1 MQKDSSISS
10 IYDNSF
16 IFFHFLS
23 IYQWSH
29 GLTSWHWLRSR
40 CRLRNKRRRGWR
52 RRRPVRT
59 IKNYSSY
66 SRHLKTVFIICV
78 AQFAYNFI
86 QPEVPR
92 KLLPDFHPCFETLRA
107 KRAKMFWRSVIWGQS
122 PVEVH
127 RSRSLQ
133 PMSQL
138 FDLLY
143 FTYCGYTVVI
153 CALCTGLVPCTAAL
167 KQMSHPL
174 PHCLG
179 LETGARRDHEAVME
193 DLKKK
198 VRSQQDHQESR
209 HVRRLHWRIKRTCF
223 VGWAFLCRWNRNRW
237 QSTLSTQRPAR
248 LSPQDKSVTTILE
261 RLGHRIKACIH
272 WLRKFVAPAGDATV
286 RQEHQVWRILTMFDV
301 QLGVAMLH
309 FVARPIAA
317 RHNAASV
324 LREDAL
330 LKQKQAKEIR
340 NTSTVQYVK
349 LIGSVLAIAI
359 LYNY

>member
-1 MQKDSSISS
+1 MSLILHTISYNPRCHES
-10 IYDNSF
+10 YYLIF
-16 IFFHFLS
+16 I
-23 IYQWSH
+23 
-29 GLTSWHWLRSR
+29 
-40 CRLRNKRRRGWR
+40 
-52 RRRPVRT
+52 PV
-59 IKNYSSY
+59 S
-66 SRHLKTVFIICV
+66 
-78 AQFAYNFI
+78 
-86 QPEVPR
+86 
-92 KLLPDFHPCFETLRA
+92 KLLGPRELRCFEDQWFEAKVLSKYTEADHFSQCRSCLTCFTL
-107 KRAKMFWRSVIWGQS
+107 
-122 PVEVH
+122 H
-127 RSRSLQ
+127 
-133 PMSQL
+133 
-138 FDLLY
+138 
-143 FTYCGYTVVI
+143 TVVI
-153 CALCTGLVPCTAAL
+153 CALHTGLVPCTAAL

-174 PHCLG
+174 PHCRG

-209 HVRRLHWRIKRTCF
+209 HVRRLHWRIRRTCF

-237 QSTLSTQRPAR
+237 QSALSTQRPAR
-248 LSPQDKSVTTILE
+248 LSPQDKRVTTILE

-340 NTSTVQYVK
+340 NTSTVQYVN
-349 LIGSVLAIAI
+349 LIGYVLAIACYSYI
-359 LYNY
+359 NLYYYLNCCHS

>member
-1 MQKDSSISS
+1 
-10 IYDNSF
+10 
-16 IFFHFLS
+16 
-23 IYQWSH
+23 
-29 GLTSWHWLRSR
+29 
-40 CRLRNKRRRGWR
+40 
-52 RRRPVRT
+52 
-59 IKNYSSY
+59 
-66 SRHLKTVFIICV
+66 
-78 AQFAYNFI
+78 
-86 QPEVPR
+86 
-92 KLLPDFHPCFETLRA
+92 
-107 KRAKMFWRSVIWGQS
+107 MFWRSVIWGQS

-143 FTYCGYTVVI
+143 FTYCGY
-153 CALCTGLVPCTAAL
+153 LCFAHWARTLHCCLEANVSSIA
-167 KQMSHPL
+167 PL
-174 PHCLG
+174 PRPG
-179 LETGARRDHEAVME
+179 NRRPTWPRSCNGRP
-193 DLKKK
+193 KKK

-209 HVRRLHWRIKRTCF
+209 HVRRLHWRIRRTCF

-237 QSTLSTQRPAR
+237 QSALSTQRPAR
-248 LSPQDKSVTTILE
+248 LSPQDKRVTTILE

-340 NTSTVQYVK
+340 NTSTVQYVN
-349 LIGSVLAIAI
+349 LIGYVLAIACYSYI
-359 LYNY
+359 NLYYYLNCCHS